1 MPSQLISPAIVL
13 RVQPYADAD
22 LIVALLTAQ
31 RGRLDVLARGARS
44 SRKRFAGILRPFC
57 QLQVLVDSKRPG
69 GLASLTGA
77 ELERDLLGTTV
88 DYGALCLASY
98 LCELAAHVAQPE
110 HADALLLQWLV
121 TTVPW
126 CGELARPDDLPA
138 LKVAAEA
145 GLLRVLGLLPD
156 LLLCGRCGGDVQPA
170 GHWEP
175 DGHGLLCTH
184 CAPHQRDATPH
195 AVLAQLSASL
205 VSTDRS
211 AALQI
216 PATGRSL
223 LEDRLQRLL
232 RQAVPQAGKAE
243 RALRSHLLGLD

>member
-1 MPSQLISPAIVL
+1 MPSQLISPAVVL
-13 RVQPYADAD
+13 RVQPYAEAD

-31 RGRLDVLARGARS
+31 RGRVDVLARGARS

-57 QLQVLVDSKRPG
+57 QLQVLVDGKRPG
-69 GLASLTGA
+69 GLQNLNGA

-110 HADALLLQWLV
+110 HADVLLMRWLV
-121 TTVPW
+121 TVVPW
-126 CGELARPDDLPA
+126 CAELTRSEDLPA
-138 LKVAAEA
+138 LKVVAEA

-156 LLLCGRCGGDVQPA
+156 LLLCGRCGGDIQPT
-170 GHWEP
+170 GHWDPE
-175 DGHGLLCTH
+175 GHGLLCPH
-184 CAPHQRDATPH
+184 CAPQQRDATPH
-195 AVLAQLSASL
+195 AVLAQLSAAVASA
-205 VSTDRS
+205 DRRD
-211 AALQI
+211 ALQI